1 MFDDLIR
8 EIQNLKMVQPGG
20 VRIEID
26 MPLDDKGYFD
36 RVCPK
41 RSCKCNFKVLFVD
54 WREKVSDECAYCPK
68 CGGSAVPEEFNT
80 QWQEDYIQ
88 EIASEYARNAVNEAL
103 GRAARKSRPTKISS
117 GLFSISMS
125 LKHTPSPVKVVL
137 PPEADEVLRQDFV
150 CSSCSSRYST
160 IGHGYFCP
168 ACGHNSAIRDFEHT
182 LELSRKAIQAIPTIA
197 ESVRLIHDED
207 FAANLVEQ
215 IVEDQIENLIT
226 AMQRVTEALFKEL
239 PNAATIKVDVNLF
252 QRVDDASQKWSEATG
267 KSYADMLTVK
277 ELNFLN
283 GMVHKRH
290 KLGHCQGIVDQKYID
305 KTGDKTYLPRQR
317 LRIQA
322 QEVIDLTNVLERLV
336 AGLKN
341 VAAPLAIANT
351 SSNL

>member
-8 EIQNLKMVQPGG
+8 EIQNLEMIQPGG

-26 MPLDDKGYFD
+26 MPVDDKGYFD

-41 RSCKCNFKVLFVD
+41 EPCKCNFKVLFVD
-54 WREKVSDECAYCPK
+54 WCDKVPDECAYCPK
-68 CGGSAVPEEFNT
+68 CGGSAAPEEFNT
-80 QWQEDYIQ
+80 QWQGDYIQ
-88 EIASEYARNAVNEAL
+88 EVANEYARSAVSEAL

-125 LKHTPSPVKVVL
+125 LKHIPSPVKVVL

-150 CSSCSSRYST
+150 CSSCSCRYST

-182 LELSRKAIQAIPTIA
+182 LELTRKAIQAFPTIA

-207 FAANLVEQ
+207 FAANLIEQ

-226 AMQRVTEALFKEL
+226 AMQRVTEALFKDL
-239 PNAATIKVDVNLF
+239 PNATTIKVDVNLF
-252 QRVDDASQKWSEATG
+252 QRVDDASQKWSEAAG
-267 KSYADMLTVK
+267 MSYADMLTVK

-290 KLGHCQGIVDQKYID
+290 KLGHCQGIVDQKYIE
-305 KTGDKTYLPRQR
+305 KTGDMTYLPGQR
-317 LRIQA
+317 LRIHA
-322 QEVIDLTNVLERLV
+322 QDVIDLTNVLERLV

-341 VAAPLAIANT
+341 VVVLYK
-351 SSNL
+351 SM